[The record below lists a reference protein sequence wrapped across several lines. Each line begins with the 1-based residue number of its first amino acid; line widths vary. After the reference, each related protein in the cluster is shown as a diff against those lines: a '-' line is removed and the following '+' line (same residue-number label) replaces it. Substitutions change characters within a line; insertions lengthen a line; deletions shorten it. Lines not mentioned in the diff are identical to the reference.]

1 MHNFKS
7 VFFASLVAGSLMPV
21 TGLTADRDVLDDLKD
36 RFERGRDQIGRER
49 DRDRDRDRDRY
60 DRNRERD
67 RDRGDRDRRVERRER
82 NGREDRVSGTVT
94 DVNRRRQT
102 FSIQEKDNDIVTVL
116 VPSDIDSRDQERF
129 SKLRK
134 GENVRLAGRFE
145 RENRF
150 KLEEFR

>member
-7 VFFASLVAGSLMPV
+7 VFFASLVAGSLIPSM
-21 TGLTADRDVLDDLKD
+21 GFTADRDVLDDLKD
-36 RFERGRDQIGRER
+36 RFERGRDQLERER
-49 DRDRDRDRDRY
+49 SDRDRDRDRY
-60 DRNRERD
+60 ERDRERD
-67 RDRGDRDRRVERRER
+67 RDRNDRDRRADRDR

-94 DVNRRRQT
+94 DVDRRRQT

-116 VPSDIDSRDQERF
+116 VPRDIDSRDKERF
-129 SKLRK
+129 SDLRK

-150 KLEEFR
+150 RLEKFR